1 MANKQKEDRIF
12 GDKAVL
18 AFFERRS
25 KDLIR
30 LFVRNGEQGRY
41 KKILSDCAAKKKV
54 YRLVSEDELEKIS
67 QSTHH
72 EGICAIVVPKLNT
85 PLVSLIENYQE
96 NYKWEPLIILDT
108 VSNPHNIGGII
119 RSAIFFGIT
128 RIILNNSSN
137 ISLAGSLA
145 RISEGGVEHSS
156 IAQSTNT
163 KNLIEL
169 LKKRDIQI
177 ISTDV
182 HSENKKIDSKM
193 IKKPF
198 ALVLGNENIGISKD
212 FRDNSDFL
220 LKLSGS
226 GKIESLNVSVFAGV
240 VFSQF
245 YR

>member
-18 AFFERRS
+18 AFFDRRS
-25 KDLIR
+25 DDLIR

-41 KKILSDCAAKKKV
+41 KKILSDCASKKKV
-54 YRLVSEDELEKIS
+54 YRLITDDELEKVS

-72 EGICAIVVPKLNT
+72 EGICAIVEPKSNT
-85 PLVSLIENYQE
+85 PLVSLIEDYQE
-96 NYKWEPLIILDT
+96 NYKWEPLIVLDS

-137 ISLAGSLA
+137 INLAGSLA
-145 RISEGGVEHSS
+145 RISEGAVEHAM
-156 IAQSTNT
+156 IAQSSNT

-169 LKKRDIQI
+169 LNKREIQI

-182 HSENKKIDSKM
+182 HSENKKINTNM
-193 IKKPF
+193 IKRPF
-198 ALVLGNENIGISKD
+198 ALVLGNENMGISKD
-212 FRDNSDFL
+212 FRENSDFL

-245 YR
+245 SS